1 MNACD
6 NSAKTMVCAE
16 CAVTKDVPVKDYYT
30 MAEVTRLLHVSK
42 EKIRRW
48 EHLKGDPFPIIHLP
62 GKTRGKLV
70 QREDLH
76 AWLIRNNKFVVEELS
91 EEMQP

>member
-48 EHLKGDPFPIIHLP
+48 
-62 GKTRGKLV
+62 
-70 QREDLH
+70 DLH
-76 AWLIRNNKFVVEELS
+76 VGKGVFPVLDIPEVAARYIRLESQVLLRETSLLS
-91 EEMQP
+91 